1 MIFVERWFLM
11 HVDATIAA
19 VECVLAWDQARD
31 RKVKGVY
38 M

>member
-11 HVDATIAA
+11 HADATIAA
-19 VECVLAWDQARD
+19 AECVLAWDLQQDYAA
-31 RKVKGVY
+31 KGVY